1 MCYHL
6 QWRRRDRFDRGL
18 VGGGGLQE
26 GGQLQYRTHVTLI
39 EYTAEMAWLGG
50 ILIKW
55 LYFNLQKNRTLNCK
69 VSQTT
74 EYIFTFPRQKE
85 SKRIN

>member
-26 GGQLQYRTHVTLI
+26 GGQLQYRTHVIVI
-39 EYTAEMAWLGG
+39 EYTSTAELGWAGLNG

-55 LYFNLQKNRTLNCK
+55 LYFNLQKN
-69 VSQTT
+69 
-74 EYIFTFPRQKE
+74 
-85 SKRIN
+85 

>member
-26 GGQLQYRTHVTLI
+26 GGQLQYRTHVIII
-39 EYTAEMAWLGG
+39 EYCRAGLGWAVLDG

-55 LYFNLQKNRTLNCK
+55 LYFNLHKN
-69 VSQTT
+69 
-74 EYIFTFPRQKE
+74 
-85 SKRIN
+85 

>member
-6 QWRRRDRFDRGL
+6 QWRRRDRFDRRL

-39 EYTAEMAWLGG
+39 EYTADLAWA
-50 ILIKW
+50 
-55 LYFNLQKNRTLNCK
+55 
-69 VSQTT
+69 VS
-74 EYIFTFPRQKE
+74 
-85 SKRIN
+85 